1 MSNVFTKPVVHADDG
16 KVSKAERLGLGSP
29 ITEVTDGRNESEQL
43 ADKLD
48 AALDAIGLTLHSAAG
63 ETPQLTMEEYFALRG
78 RIKANGQR
86 TPIVITKSA
95 QLVDGRHRLMACHD
109 LGLDPVTVVVT
120 DEEAREVAFDSE
132 LRRHQSRSQMAAFT
146 VLFYEEKVRE
156 LTAAGMSSRASKS
169 ECGDHT
175 EISPVTFV
183 QQTAGIG
190 NQMAK
195 YAVALLNAGRVGLLT
210 DVRDGTISSME
221 KAYQQHLDEQKGA
234 EGKKDVGLIA
244 LNERLGK
251 VGATIQ
257 KLKTEVEELKS
268 LTYAVEIN
276 EDLEELI
283 TAAAKFSSL
292 YAGNAHEISSTLV
305 PAGYEG
311 SDRERRV
318 EWMREHAHLSPAD
331 WVEAYKEV
339 FGNE

>member
-16 KVSKAERLGLGSP
+16 KVSKAERIGLGSP
-29 ITEVTDGRNESEQL
+29 IAEVTDGRNDSEQL

-48 AALDAIGLTLHSAAG
+48 AALDALGLTLHSAAG

-146 VLFYEEKVRE
+146 VLFYEDKVRE
-156 LTAAGMSSRASKS
+156 LTAAAAERQKAGQPSY
-169 ECGDHT
+169 GDHT
-175 EISPVTFV
+175 EVTPVTFV

-190 NQMAK
+190 VHMAK
-195 YAVALLNAGRVGLLT
+195 MAVALLNAGRVDLLT

-221 KAYQQHLDEQKGA
+221 KAYQQHLDGQKGA
-234 EGKKDVGLIA
+234 EDKPEQYVLLVDNLT
-244 LNERLGK
+244 K
-251 VGATIQ
+251 VGNALKAAGTNVAEIRDRLAFIDDDGSIEAFCTLVEKVTATMDQ
-257 KLKTEVEELKS
+257 RH
-268 LTYAVEIN
+268 VEIIEN
-276 EDLEELI
+276 L
-283 TAAAKFSSL
+283 T
-292 YAGNAHEISSTLV
+292 V
-305 PAGYEG
+305 
-311 SDRERRV
+311 RE
-318 EWMREHAHLSPAD
+318 ANDA
-331 WVEAYKEV
+331 
-339 FGNE
+339 

>member
-1 MSNVFTKPVVHADDG
+1 MTVPTEKVTHADEG
-16 KVSKAERLGLGSP
+16 RVSKAERLGLASP
-29 ITEVTDGRNESEQL
+29 IAGEIDTRNDAEQL

-48 AALDAIGLTLHSAAG
+48 AALDALGLTLHSAAG
-63 ETPQLTMEEYFALRG
+63 ETPQLTMEEYLALRG

-86 TPIVITKSA
+86 TPIVITKSG

-109 LGLDPVTVVVT
+109 LGLDPVTVMVT
-120 DEEAREVAFDSE
+120 DEEAREAAFDSE
-132 LRRHQSRSQMAAFT
+132 LRRHQTKSQMAAFT
-146 VLFYEEKVRE
+146 VLFYEDKVRE
-156 LTAAGMSSRASKS
+156 LTKAADAGRGFGALDSVAESN
-169 ECGDHT
+169 G
-175 EISPVTFV
+175 SPVTFV
-183 QQTAGIG
+183 ANTAAVGT
-190 NQMAK
+190 QFAR
-195 YAVALLNAGRVGLLT
+195 YAVALLNAGRIDLLT
-210 DVRDGTISSME
+210 DVRDGKISSME
-221 KAYQQHLDEQKGA
+221 KAYQQHLDEQKGG
-234 EGKKDVGLIA
+234 ENKKDVGLIA

-251 VGATIQ
+251 VGAAIQ

-268 LTYAVEIN
+268 LTYAVESN
-276 EDLEELI
+276 EALEELI

-331 WVEAYKEV
+331 WAEAYKEV